1 MYVVLMLFVYFEFK
15 VLNMVYV
22 VNGNMY
28 GYPVITEH
36 FLTQTGLHTPKEAED
51 AQEEV

>member
-1 MYVVLMLFVYFEFK
+1 
-15 VLNMVYV
+15 MVYV

-28 GYPVITEH
+28 GYSIISEH
-36 FLTQTGLHTPKEAED
+36 VLTQTGLHTPKEAEA